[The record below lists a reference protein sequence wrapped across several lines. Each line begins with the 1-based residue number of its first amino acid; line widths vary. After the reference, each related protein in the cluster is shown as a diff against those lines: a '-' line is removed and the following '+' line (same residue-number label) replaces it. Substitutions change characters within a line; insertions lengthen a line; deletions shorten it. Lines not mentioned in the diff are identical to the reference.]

1 MLSSSAT
8 YRSGQTFAGKQREE
22 KKDMSFGLYIVG
34 FIVLVVGL
42 SIGAYLLHVP
52 PQWIGVG
59 VIVLIGLGILTG
71 VTSTRQRDPS
81 Q

>member
-1 MLSSSAT
+1 
-8 YRSGQTFAGKQREE
+8 
-22 KKDMSFGLYIVG
+22 MSFGLYIVG
-34 FIVLVVGL
+34 FIVLIVGL

-59 VIVLIGLGILTG
+59 VVVLIGLGILTG